1 VSIIPALRRC
11 AAVRPLLA
19 AGIAL
24 FLLAPAPAAAQS
36 LLQRTPNLTGG
47 WVGTPGT
54 LVLDASNR
62 YRSVDGLE
70 LLGVPTVTAAYG
82 LPAKLLAG
90 VTLATQSPV
99 AIGQSTEFEPFV
111 RWAPVMERPGRP
123 VQLAAMLALNSA
135 SLSVDGEVEAAYR
148 RGGTRFLGALRLFL
162 DGYSDGL
169 AFAPAAGIVWQPLRG
184 RVPVA
189 LAGDLG
195 ALVGEDRGETLVWS
209 AGLSA
214 GLPVST
220 ATVALYATN
229 ATSGTLEGRSL
240 GFSRVRFGL
249 QLTVES
255 PIGELLGVFVPREV
269 AARTVQ
275 PAPPAD
281 QDTAREERR
290 VVRVDIREFAFI
302 EQRLEI
308 ERGTTVE
315 WVNRDA
321 VVHAATSDDGSWNS
335 GAIQPGASWSATF
348 DEPGIYSYHCGP
360 HPYMRGTIRVR

>member
-1 VSIIPALRRC
+1 MPPVFRAGRR
-11 AAVRPLLA
+11 
-19 AGIAL
+19 IAL
-24 FLLAPAPAAAQS
+24 MRILAGALAIAIGPASAAAQS
-36 LLQRTPNLTGG
+36 LLQRTPNMTGG
-47 WVGTPGT
+47 WVATPGT

-70 LLGVPTVTAAYG
+70 LVGLPTVIAAYG
-82 LPAKLLAG
+82 LPANLLAG
-90 VTLATQSPV
+90 ATFATQSPV

-111 RWAPVMERPGRP
+111 RWAPTRERPDQP
-123 VQLAAMLALNSA
+123 LQLAAMLALNTA
-135 SLSVDGEVEAAYR
+135 SVSIDGEVEAAYR
-148 RGGTRFLGALRLFL
+148 RGGTRLLGALRLFL

-189 LAGDLG
+189 LAADLG
-195 ALVGEDRGETLVWS
+195 ALLGEDRGETLVWS
-209 AGLSA
+209 AGVSA

-220 ATVALYATN
+220 ATVAVYATN

-240 GFSRVRFGL
+240 GFSRVRVGL

-255 PIGELLGVFVPREV
+255 PIGEQLGVFVPREV
-269 AARTVQ
+269 AARSVQ
-275 PAPPAD
+275 PAPPAAE
-281 QDTAREERR
+281 DTAREERR
-290 VVRVDIREFAFI
+290 VVRVEIREFAFI

-308 ERGTTVE
+308 ARGTTVE

-321 VVHAATSDDGSWNS
+321 VVHTATSDDGSWNS
-335 GAIQPGASWSATF
+335 GAIQPGASWAARF

-360 HPYMRGTIRVR
+360 HPYMRGTITVR